1 MGKIICTTHINIARS
16 FKIFRNERIPSVLYS
31 RIFYTR
37 SVLDFKY
44 RPPSTKTRYYNN
56 YFRICQQ
63 QLLLLLST
71 TQPIHSSFSSIN
83 LQRCLE
89 RETHKLTKKI
99 KVGEK
104 WFEDVL
110 GLEEWGELLTHAQS
124 TGIHLGMLMTV
135 PRPLQLQPRP
145 TESSAPFSLRTL
157 YSYFIDNKSI

>member
-1 MGKIICTTHINIARS
+1 MPDHLKYLETREFQA
-16 FKIFRNERIPSVLYS
+16 
-31 RIFYTR
+31 FYILEYFTPE
-37 SVLDFKY
+37 VFLILN
-44 RPPSTKTRYYNN
+44 TIHHQQKTRYYNN

-63 QLLLLLST
+63 QFLLLLST

-145 TESSAPFSLRTL
+145 TDSSAPFSLWTL
-157 YSYFIDNKSI
+157 CSYFIDNKSI